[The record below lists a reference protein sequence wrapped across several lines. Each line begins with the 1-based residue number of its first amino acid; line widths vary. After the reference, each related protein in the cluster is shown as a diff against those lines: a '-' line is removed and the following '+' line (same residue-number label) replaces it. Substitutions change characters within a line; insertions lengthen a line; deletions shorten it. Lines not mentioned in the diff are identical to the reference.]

1 VIEEDEYENGKTT
14 DQSASETH
22 FCNFV
27 AGAKEMKI
35 VIANWSESDEKPET
49 DLERSFDFNLF
60 LSADISKN
68 ETVEK
73 DWWNGYSES
82 EDIWAYPTENEFIVF
97 LNETNGVICSQIDGG
112 TPIFDNFSVESINSD
127 VGEPKDFNEAMFGP
141 EFDKWLPSGFNEI
154 MNFIKRKVWKK
165 YLRSEL
171 PDGKRPLG
179 TKWVFKKK
187 NEQDNSIRYKS
198 RLVIKGF
205 TQIPGVDF
213 TQSFSPVATE
223 TTVRVTIAV
232 QLYYSE
238 RKGWICEVVDIEA
251 AFLNADLEKGS
262 ELFIEWP
269 QGLYELGLVTRE
281 ELEKYCLRCDKAMY
295 GAVQAS
301 RAWFMTLLKVLIKM
315 RMEQS
320 EHDPCLWYRRNE
332 KREVIVIVT
341 TYVDDCMLIGTKEN
355 VESFKSDLKKFYKLT
370 ELGILKKHLGVWYEY
385 GRDEHGLF
393 LEASMRDYV
402 KDAQKMFTDA
412 VGRPARPAKTPGYPN
427 TSLVKNTGDVIMKD
441 EYRSLTGKIMYFV
454 KKIRPEAANAAR
466 ELASHMDSPGEA
478 HWKAMERIFGYLQ
491 DETTAAIKFRDPK
504 FLKARTMVDSNW
516 STNQDD
522 RKSVSGE
529 LDFIGE
535 CLAAWWSQGQ
545 ATNALSSTEAEYYS
559 LSKGSQN
566 NRFSQMLLYEIT
578 MMMIRGEIWEDN
590 TGCIFLATNQQ
601 TSNRTKHVDN
611 RHHFVRYLLRNGFQV
626 LRFVRSEDNASDICT
641 KNVTEAIHAKF
652 SPLITNGLLGKFVTE
667 IANREAVGN
676 SGALTKDDIIQGA
689 RAFPERASSSGKT
702 NRVSNPG
709 NFKQYLAANRKPK
722 SKEIRNSLAE
732 LDLG

>member
-1 VIEEDEYENGKTT
+1 
-14 DQSASETH
+14 
-22 FCNFV
+22 
-27 AGAKEMKI
+27 
-35 VIANWSESDEKPET
+35 
-49 DLERSFDFNLF
+49 
-60 LSADISKN
+60 
-68 ETVEK
+68 
-73 DWWNGYSES
+73 
-82 EDIWAYPTENEFIVF
+82 
-97 LNETNGVICSQIDGG
+97 
-112 TPIFDNFSVESINSD
+112 
-127 VGEPKDFNEAMFGP
+127 
-141 EFDKWLPSGFNEI
+141 
-154 MNFIKRKVWKK
+154 
-165 YLRSEL
+165 
-171 PDGKRPLG
+171 
-179 TKWVFKKK
+179 
-187 NEQDNSIRYKS
+187 
-198 RLVIKGF
+198 
-205 TQIPGVDF
+205 
-213 TQSFSPVATE
+213 
-223 TTVRVTIAV
+223 
-232 QLYYSE
+232 
-238 RKGWICEVVDIEA
+238 
-251 AFLNADLEKGS
+251 
-262 ELFIEWP
+262 
-269 QGLYELGLVTRE
+269 
-281 ELEKYCLRCDKAMY
+281 
-295 GAVQAS
+295 
-301 RAWFMTLLKVLIKM
+301 
-315 RMEQS
+315 
-320 EHDPCLWYRRNE
+320 
-332 KREVIVIVT
+332 
-341 TYVDDCMLIGTKEN
+341 
-355 VESFKSDLKKFYKLT
+355 
-370 ELGILKKHLGVWYEY
+370 
-385 GRDEHGLF
+385 
-393 LEASMRDYV
+393 
-402 KDAQKMFTDA
+402 
-412 VGRPARPAKTPGYPN
+412 
-427 TSLVKNTGDVIMKD
+427 
-441 EYRSLTGKIMYFV
+441 
-454 KKIRPEAANAAR
+454 
-466 ELASHMDSPGEA
+466 MDSPGEA

-491 DETTAAIKFRDPK
+491 DETTAAIKFRDPN

-722 SKEIRNSLAE
+722 SKEIRNSLAD